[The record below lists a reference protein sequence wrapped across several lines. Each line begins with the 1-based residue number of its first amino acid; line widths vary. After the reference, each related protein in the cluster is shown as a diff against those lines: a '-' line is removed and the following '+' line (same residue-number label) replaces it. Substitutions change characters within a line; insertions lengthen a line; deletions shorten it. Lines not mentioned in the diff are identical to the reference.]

1 MNKRDAIN
9 EVLLTLNELP
19 LEVSDLVADI
29 PIAVLVDREIE
40 VAKKKILAYGWNFNT
55 LLLSFY
61 PNNQNNIVVP
71 TTYLSVKPT
80 EDNPNIIIRD
90 WKVFNKVE
98 NSFIYTEAVELNVV
112 DDVLFDDI
120 PFPVANYI
128 VQHAGLKA
136 YVDIIADNNGV
147 SLRRQEMLEARMEA
161 FRYDTQVSDTNIL
174 SQEYATNLMNMTSL

>member
-19 LEVSDLVADI
+19 LEVSDLVTDI
-29 PIAVLVDREIE
+29 PIAILVDREIDI
-40 VAKKKILAYGWNFNT
+40 AKKKILSYGWNFNT

-80 EDNPNIIIRD
+80 TDNPDVIIRD
-90 WKVFNKVE
+90 WKVFNKAE
-98 NSFIYTEAVELNVV
+98 NSFTYTEPVELNVV

-120 PFPVANYI
+120 PFHIANYI
-128 VQHAGLKA
+128 VQYASLKA
-136 YVDIIADNNGV
+136 YIDIIADNNGV
-147 SLRRQEMLEARMEA
+147 SLRKQEMQESKIEAL
-161 FRYDTQVSDTNIL
+161 RYDAQVSDTNVL
-174 SQEYATNLMNMTSL
+174 TQEYSTTLLNMTSL